1 MKDTTKTIIIGVTI
15 TLLVLILTIF
25 ILYKMDSKKLNNEN
39 ITNKYNYNNT
49 TPTIKTDNNSN
60 NETSNNENNS
70 PSKNNEI
77 NTTIKDDEKNSKIIL
92 YMFHGSTCP
101 HCVKAI
107 ETMKNEKNTTFK
119 NVEIRTFEI
128 YKNKVN
134 SELYK
139 KVTDKLKVNVNFVP
153 YFVIG
158 DYNRVG
164 FNAEVL
170 LKEYKKALNN
180 KNYKDIVSE
189 VIKENKDLKPV
200 YETI

>member
-1 MKDTTKTIIIGVTI
+1 MKDTTKTIIIGVVITI
-15 TLLVLILTIF
+15 LVLILTIF
-25 ILYKMDSKKLNNEN
+25 ILYKVDSKKLKDEN
-39 ITNKYNYNNT
+39 TTNKNNYNNS

-60 NETSNNENNS
+60 NTTNT
-70 PSKNNEI
+70 PSKNNET
-77 NTTIKDDEKNSKIIL
+77 NTIIKDDEKNDKIIL

>member
-15 TLLVLILTIF
+15 TILVLILVIF
-25 ILYKMDSKKLNNEN
+25 ILYKSDSKKLKNEN
-39 ITNKYNYNNT
+39 PTNNYNNS

-60 NETSNNENNS
+60 NEANTPSNNTEV
-70 PSKNNEI
+70 

-101 HCVKAI
+101 HCVNAI
-107 ETMKNEKNTTFK
+107 ATIKEERNTTFK
-119 NVEIRTFEI
+119 NVEIRTFEVW
-128 YKNKVN
+128 KNKDN

-139 KVTDKLKVNVNFVP
+139 KVTDKLKVNVNSIP

>member
-1 MKDTTKTIIIGVTI
+1 MKDTTKTIIIGVVITI
-15 TLLVLILTIF
+15 LVLILTIF
-25 ILYKMDSKKLNNEN
+25 ILYKVDSKKLKDEN
-39 ITNKYNYNNT
+39 TTNKNNYNNS

-60 NETSNNENNS
+60 NTTNT
-70 PSKNNEI
+70 PSKNNET
-77 NTTIKDDEKNSKIIL
+77 NTIIKDDEKNDKIIL

-180 KNYKDIVSE
+180 KNYKDIISK
-189 VIKENKDLKPV
+189 VIKENKDLEPV

>member
-25 ILYKMDSKKLNNEN
+25 ILYKVDSKKLKDEN
-39 ITNKYNYNNT
+39 TTNKNNYNNS

-60 NETSNNENNS
+60 NATNT
-70 PSKNNEI
+70 PSKNNET
-77 NTTIKDDEKNSKIIL
+77 NTIIKDDEKNDKIIL

-128 YKNKVN
+128 YKNKAN

-139 KVTDKLKVNVNFVP
+139 KVTDKLKVNVNSVP

-180 KNYKDIVSE
+180 KNYKNIVSE
-189 VIKENKDLKPV
+189 VIKENKDLEPV

>member
-1 MKDTTKTIIIGVTI
+1 MKDTTKTIIIGVVITI
-15 TLLVLILTIF
+15 LVLILTIF
-25 ILYKMDSKKLNNEN
+25 ILYKVDSKKLKGEN
-39 ITNKYNYNNT
+39 TTNKNNYNNS

-60 NETSNNENNS
+60 NTTNT
-70 PSKNNEI
+70 PSKNNET
-77 NTTIKDDEKNSKIIL
+77 NTIIKDDEKNDKIIL

-180 KNYKDIVSE
+180 KNYKDIISE
-189 VIKENKDLKPV
+189 VIKENKDLEPV

>member
-1 MKDTTKTIIIGVTI
+1 MKDTTKTIIIGVVITI
-15 TLLVLILTIF
+15 LVLILTIF
-25 ILYKMDSKKLNNEN
+25 ILYKVDSKKLKDEN
-39 ITNKYNYNNT
+39 TTNKNNYNNS

-60 NETSNNENNS
+60 NATNT
-70 PSKNNEI
+70 PSKNNET
-77 NTTIKDDEKNSKIIL
+77 NTIIKDDEKNDKTIL

-139 KVTDKLKVNVNFVP
+139 KVADKLKVNVNSVP

-180 KNYKDIVSE
+180 KNYKDIISE
-189 VIKENKDLKPV
+189 VIKENKDLEPV

>member
-1 MKDTTKTIIIGVTI
+1 MKDTTKTIIIGVVITI
-15 TLLVLILTIF
+15 LVLILTIF
-25 ILYKMDSKKLNNEN
+25 ILYKVDSKKLKDEN
-39 ITNKYNYNNT
+39 TTNKNNYNNS

-60 NETSNNENNS
+60 NTTNT
-70 PSKNNEI
+70 PSKNNET
-77 NTTIKDDEKNSKIIL
+77 NTIIKDDEKNDKIIL

-139 KVTDKLKVNVNFVP
+139 KVTDKLKVNVNSVP

-180 KNYKDIVSE
+180 KNYKDIISE
-189 VIKENKDLKPV
+189 VIKENKDLEPV